1 MDAAAETLSL
11 LGLQTKSPKRPSLS
25 ALRKAVERGLP
36 PESLQFLKLHFPAQN
51 RRGTSLTLLSTGDR
65 VEGKR
70 FSPEESAQLARLAY
84 VLAVAHE
91 VWGDWDG
98 AVAFLEKPHPGLD
111 GISPWSASETEWGA
125 REVEAILRKIQ
136 FGLPA

>member
-11 LGLQTKSPKRPSLS
+11 LGLRMKSPKRPSLS

-36 PESLQFLKLHFPAQN
+36 PESLQFLKLHFPSE
-51 RRGTSLTLLSTGDR
+51 TSHGPTLTLLS
-65 VEGKR
+65 VEGPAPRKR
-70 FSPEESAQLARLAY
+70 LSPEESAQLARLAY

-91 VWGDWDG
+91 VWGNWDG
-98 AVAFLEKPHPGLD
+98 AVAFLEKPHPGLE
-111 GISPWSASETEWGA
+111 GISPWAAAETEWGA